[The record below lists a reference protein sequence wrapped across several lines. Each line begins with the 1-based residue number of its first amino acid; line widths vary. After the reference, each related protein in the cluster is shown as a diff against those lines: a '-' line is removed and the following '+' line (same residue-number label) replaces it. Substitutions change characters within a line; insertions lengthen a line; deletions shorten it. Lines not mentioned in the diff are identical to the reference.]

1 MKANE
6 QTVVELTFEKFS
18 KLVAELLGIEAELIA
33 EDANIY
39 NDIGIDS
46 LGLVSLGVK
55 IQDRF
60 DIQISAAEL
69 IEVRTVGEFYQTI
82 KRYVDQV

>member
-1 MKANE
+1 MEANE